1 MDPQVKSIMTSIL
14 LMGATSA
21 AGWATA
27 HGVIPGGDQAT
38 VANDLVA
45 AALWAIT
52 GGVAWLKT
60 RAHTP
65 AAQIQAVN
73 AADNGVKVVAS
84 NAEAQQVNVPLK

>member
-1 MDPQVKSIMTSIL
+1 MDPQIKSILTSIL
-14 LMGATSA
+14 LMAATSA

-38 VANDLVA
+38 IANDLVA

-65 AAQIQAVN
+65 SAQIAAVN
-73 AADNGVKVVAS
+73 DAPNGVKVVDERAPEPKVT
-84 NAEAQQVNVPLK
+84 APLK